1 MIRAFAP
8 PVAFGLAGGVLG
20 LMFAAQGWGYA
31 FPYSLLCMGMRANN
45 PLMELNFVPF
55 LTSAAIYTAVFT
67 LLSVWYLWRHDVATE

>member
-8 PVAFGLAGGVLG
+8 PVAFGLAGGGAGIAVCRPG
-20 LMFAAQGWGYA
+20 
-31 FPYSLLCMGMRANN
+31 ANN